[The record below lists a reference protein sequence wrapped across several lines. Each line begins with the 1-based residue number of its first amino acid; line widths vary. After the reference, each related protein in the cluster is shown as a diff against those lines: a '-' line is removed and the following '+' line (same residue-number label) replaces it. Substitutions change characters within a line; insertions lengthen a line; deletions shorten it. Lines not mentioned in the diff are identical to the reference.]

1 LTDGADRGF
10 NYVHLDPMRGG
21 RITSEEKSAIS
32 TYVGAGIAVLLA
44 VIGIYFFFLTQKIKK
59 ETTTFDP
66 NRPVP
71 TDAVL
76 KSRLKAEEYDVVRG
90 NGSQTPFQNEFW
102 NNEKAGVYVD
112 VITGE
117 PLFSS
122 VDKFDGKVGL
132 PTFTKPISYD
142 ALVEVP
148 DNTNDMQRVQVR
160 AKRSNAR
167 LGHVFGD
174 PNSPTK
180 RRYVLYSAAFHFVPL
195 EQMKDRGYEKYIPFV
210 EKK

>member
-1 LTDGADRGF
+1 LTDAADGGF
-10 NYVHLDPMRGG
+10 NSVLYPMRGG

-32 TYVGAGIAVLLA
+32 TYIGAGIAVVLA
-44 VIGIYFFFLTQKIKK
+44 VVGIYFFFLTQKVKK

-71 TDAVL
+71 SDTVL
-76 KSRLKAEEYDVVRG
+76 KARLKAEEYDIVRG

-102 NNEKAGVYVD
+102 NNEKVGIYVD

-142 ALVEVP
+142 LLVEVP
-148 DNTNDMQRVQVR
+148 DNTNEMQRTQVR

-174 PNSPTK
+174 PDSPTK
-180 RRYVLYSAAFHFVPL
+180 RRYVVYSGALHFVPL
-195 EQMKDRGYEKYIPFV
+195 EQMKDRGYEKYIPLV

>member
-1 LTDGADRGF
+1 
-10 NYVHLDPMRGG
+10 MSGG

-32 TYVGAGIAVLLA
+32 TYVGAAIAVLLA
-44 VIGIYFFFLTQKIKK
+44 VIGIVFFFLTQKEKK

-71 TDAVL
+71 SDAVL
-76 KSRLKAEEYDVVRG
+76 KGRLKAEEWSIVRG

-102 NNEKAGVYVD
+102 NSEKVGIYVD

-117 PLFSS
+117 PLFASF
-122 VDKFDGKVGL
+122 DKFDGKVGL

-142 ALVEVP
+142 LLVEVP
-148 DNTNDMQRVQVR
+148 DNTNEMQRIQVR
-160 AKRSNAR
+160 DKRSNAR
-167 LGHVFGD
+167 LGHVFAD
-174 PNSPTK
+174 PQSPTK
-180 RRYVLYSAAFHFVPL
+180 RRYVVYSAAFHFVPL
-195 EQMKDRGYEKYIPFV
+195 EQMKDRGYEAYLPLF

>member
-1 LTDGADRGF
+1 
-10 NYVHLDPMRGG
+10 
-21 RITSEEKSAIS
+21 
-32 TYVGAGIAVLLA
+32 
-44 VIGIYFFFLTQKIKK
+44 
-59 ETTTFDP
+59 
-66 NRPVP
+66 
-71 TDAVL
+71 L
-76 KSRLKAEEYDVVRG
+76 KARLKAEEYDIVRG

-102 NNEKAGVYVD
+102 NNEKVGIYVD

-142 ALVEVP
+142 LLVEVP
-148 DNTNDMQRVQVR
+148 DNTNEMQRTQVR

-174 PNSPTK
+174 PDSPTK
-180 RRYVLYSAAFHFVPL
+180 RRYVIYSGALHFVPL
-195 EQMKDRGYEKYIPFV
+195 EQMKDRGYEKYIPLV

>member
-1 LTDGADRGF
+1 
-10 NYVHLDPMRGG
+10 MRGG

-32 TYVGAGIAVLLA
+32 VYVGAGVAVLLA
-44 VIGIYFFFLTQKIKK
+44 VVGIYFFFLTQKEKK

-71 TDAVL
+71 SDAVL
-76 KSRLKAEEYDVVRG
+76 KGRLKAEEYGVVRG

-102 NNEKAGVYVD
+102 NNEKTGIYVD

-117 PLFSS
+117 PLFTSL
-122 VDKFDGKVGL
+122 DKFDGKVGL

-142 ALVEVP
+142 LLVEVP
-148 DNTNDMQRVQVR
+148 DNTNEMQRLQVR
-160 AKRSNAR
+160 DKRSNAR
-167 LGHVFGD
+167 LGHVFAD
-174 PNSPTK
+174 PQSPTK
-180 RRYVLYSAAFHFVPL
+180 RRYVVYSAAFHFVPV
-195 EQMKDRGYEKYIPFV
+195 EQMKDRGYEAYLPLF

>member
-1 LTDGADRGF
+1 MA
-10 NYVHLDPMRGG
+10 GG
-21 RITSEEKSAIS
+21 RITSEERSAIS
-32 TYVGAGIAVLLA
+32 TYVGAGIAIVL
-44 VIGIYFFFLTQKIKK
+44 VFVGVYVYFLTQKEKK

-76 KSRLKAEEYDVVRG
+76 KHRLKAEEYDVVRG

-102 NNEKAGVYVD
+102 NNEKTGIYVD
-112 VITGE
+112 VITLE
-117 PLFSS
+117 PLFLST
-122 VDKFDGKVGL
+122 DKFDGKVGL

-142 ALVEVP
+142 LLVEVP

-167 LGHVFGD
+167 LGHVFAD
-174 PNSPTK
+174 PQSPTG
-180 RRYVLYSAAFHFVPL
+180 RRYVVYSAAFHFVPI
-195 EQMKDRGYEKYIPFV
+195 EHMKERGYEKYIPLL

>member
-1 LTDGADRGF
+1 
-10 NYVHLDPMRGG
+10 MRGG

-44 VIGIYFFFLTQKIKK
+44 VVGIYFFFLTQKEKK

-66 NRPVP
+66 NRPVA

-76 KSRLKAEEYDVVRG
+76 KSRLKAEEYAVVRE

-102 NNEKAGVYVD
+102 NNEKVGIYVD
-112 VITGE
+112 IITLE
-117 PLFSS
+117 PLFAS

-132 PTFTKPISYD
+132 PTFTKPISKD
-142 ALVEVP
+142 LLVEVP
-148 DNTNDMQRVQVR
+148 DNTNEMQRIQVR

-167 LGHVFGD
+167 LGHVFAD
-174 PNSPTK
+174 PQSPTG
-180 RRYVLYSAAFHFVPL
+180 RRYVVYSAAFHFIPVD
-195 EQMKDRGYEKYIPFV
+195 QMKERGYESFLSVV

>member
-1 LTDGADRGF
+1 
-10 NYVHLDPMRGG
+10 MSGG

-32 TYVGAGIAVLLA
+32 VYVGAGVAVLLA
-44 VIGIYFFFLTQKIKK
+44 VVGIYFFFLTQKEKK

-71 TDAVL
+71 SDAVL
-76 KSRLKAEEYDVVRG
+76 KGRLKAEEWDVVRG

-102 NNEKAGVYVD
+102 NNEKVGIYVD

-117 PLFSS
+117 PLFAS

-142 ALVEVP
+142 LLVEVP
-148 DNTNDMQRVQVR
+148 DNTNEMQRIQVR

-167 LGHVFGD
+167 LGHVFAD
-174 PNSPTK
+174 PESPTK
-180 RRYVLYSAAFHFVPL
+180 RRYVVYSAAFHFVPL
-195 EQMKDRGYEKYIPFV
+195 DQMKDRGYEAFLPLFD
-210 EKK
+210 KK

>member
-1 LTDGADRGF
+1 LTDTADRGF
-10 NYVHLDPMRGG
+10 NAYHDPMRGG

-44 VIGIYFFFLTQKIKK
+44 VVGIYFFLATQKEKK

-76 KSRLKAEEYDVVRG
+76 KGRLKAEEYAVVRG

-102 NNEKAGVYVD
+102 NNEKVGIYVD
-112 VITGE
+112 ISTGE
-117 PLFSS
+117 PLFAS

-142 ALVEVP
+142 LLVEVP
-148 DNTNDMQRVQVR
+148 DNTNEMQRIQVR
-160 AKRSNAR
+160 DKRSNAR
-167 LGHVFGD
+167 LGHVFAD
-174 PNSPTK
+174 PQSATG
-180 RRYVLYSAAFHFVPL
+180 RRYVVYSAAFHFVPL
-195 EQMKDRGYEKYIPFV
+195 EQMKDRGYEKYIPLV